1 VERPGAPA
9 PPSPG
14 GWGGGATGGWREVP
28 RIPISRLVAAVEANP
43 ARAFAVFATGH
54 VILWTLLPALL
65 CRNLPLDVIEGIA
78 YGQEWQ
84 IGYWK
89 HPPLPWWLV
98 DITRDLGGPRLWP
111 LFLLGQ
117 LAAVVCFWAVWR
129 LGRRL
134 LRPVEALVA
143 VVLLDGCVVF
153 TIPTMEF
160 NHNIVQLPIWGLAG
174 WSYYQALVDGRR
186 VDWMLLGLW
195 LALAFYAKYAAVTLV
210 APLLLFA
217 VLEGRARRCWRTPGP
232 YLAVLVFLAVLGP
245 HLAWLVR
252 NEFSPIVF
260 ASGRAEKATGP
271 FHLAYIAGDTVVS
284 ALSLV
289 APAFLLFAALLGG
302 RLRAARESPL
312 ADAFARRYLVVLAL
326 GPFATAV
333 VTSVLMGRGSH
344 TRWATPFWCFIGL
357 LLVALWRPR
366 IDTAALRRLAIAW
379 IALTGVLMGVQT
391 ATQLFHVGGGERWAT
406 QFPGDRFAAV
416 VTETWRRETGDR
428 LAYVVGDFWLAGTL
442 IFFSADSPRLFHN
455 ASLFYSPWIE
465 VADVRRRGAVLVWPS
480 KSGIE
485 MPSQLREAFPKAE
498 DRAPLVIRAATWR
511 GEREWRVGW
520 ALLRPD
526 GR

>member
-1 VERPGAPA
+1 LSG
-9 PPSPG
+9 
-14 GWGGGATGGWREVP
+14 
-28 RIPISRLVAAVEANP
+28 PITRLVATVEANP
-43 ARAFAVFATGH
+43 GRAFAVFAAGH
-54 VILWTLLPALL
+54 AVLWTLLPALL

-89 HPPLPWWLV
+89 HPPLPWWLIDV
-98 DITRDLGGPRLWP
+98 VRDLFGSRIWP

-117 LAAVVCFWAVWR
+117 LAVLVCFWAVWR

-134 LRPVEALVA
+134 LRPIEALVA

-160 NHNIVQLPIWGLAG
+160 NHNIVQLPIWALAG
-174 WSYYQALVDGRR
+174 WTYYRALVDERR
-186 VDWMLLGLW
+186 LDWMLLGVW

-210 APLLLFA
+210 VPLLLFA
-217 VLEGRARRCWRTPGP
+217 VADARARQSWRTPGP
-232 YLAVLVFLAVLGP
+232 YLAVLAFLAVLGP

-252 NEFSPIVF
+252 NEFSPIAF

-271 FHLAYIAGDTVVS
+271 GHLAYIAGDTVVS

-289 APAFLLFAALLGG
+289 APVLLLFAALIGG
-302 RLRAARESPL
+302 RVRAPGGPPL
-312 ADAFARRYLVVLAL
+312 PDAFARRCVMALAL

-333 VTSVLMGRGSH
+333 VGSVLMGRGSH
-344 TRWATPFWCFIGL
+344 TRWASPFWCFAGL

-366 IDTAALRRLAIAW
+366 IDAAALRRLAIAW
-379 IALTGVLMGVQT
+379 IALTVVLVGVQT

-428 LAYVVGDFWLAGTL
+428 LAYVVGDFWLAGNL
-442 IFFSADSPRLFHN
+442 VFFSPDGPRLFHN
-455 ASLFYSPWIE
+455 ANLFYSPWIE
-465 VADVRRRGAVLVWPS
+465 LADVRRRGAVLVWPAS
-480 KSGIE
+480 RGVE
-485 MPSQLREAFPKAE
+485 MPAHLREVFPAAE
-498 DRAPLVIRAATWR
+498 DRAPLVVRAATWR

-520 ALLRPD
+520 ALLRPG

>member
-1 VERPGAPA
+1 LSG
-9 PPSPG
+9 
-14 GWGGGATGGWREVP
+14 
-28 RIPISRLVAAVEANP
+28 PITRLVAAVESSP
-43 ARAFAVFATGH
+43 GRAFGVFALLH
-54 VILWTLLPALL
+54 AVLWTLLPALL
-65 CRNLPLDVIEGIA
+65 CRNLPLDVIEAIA

-98 DITRDLGGPRLWP
+98 DLVRDLGGPRIWP

-117 LAAVVCFWAVWR
+117 LAVLVCFWAVWR

-134 LRPVEALVA
+134 LSPVEALVA

-174 WSYYQALVDGRR
+174 WSLHRALVDRR
-186 VDWMLLGLW
+186 PLDWILVGLW
-195 LALAFYAKYAAVTLV
+195 LALAFYAKYAAITLV
-210 APLLLFA
+210 VPLLLFA
-217 VLEGRARRCWRTPGP
+217 LLDPDARRCWRTPGP
-232 YLAVLVFLAVLGP
+232 YLAAGVFFAVLGP

-252 NEFSPIVF
+252 IGFSPITF
-260 ASGRAEKATGP
+260 ASGRAEKAEGLL
-271 FHLAYIAGDTVVS
+271 HLAVMAGDTVVS

-289 APAFLLFAALLGG
+289 APVVLLFAALVGG
-302 RLRAARESPL
+302 RLRAPAGPPL

-333 VTSVLMGRGSH
+333 VTSVVMGRGSH
-344 TRWATPFWCFIGL
+344 TRWASPFWCFVGL

-366 IDTAALRRLAIAW
+366 IDAAALRRLAIAW
-379 IALTGVLMGVQT
+379 GALTVVLMGVQT

-406 QFPGDRFAAV
+406 QFPGDRFAAI

-428 LAYVVGDFWLAGTL
+428 LAYVVGDFWLSGNV
-442 IFFSADSPRLFHN
+442 IFFSPDSPRLFHN
-455 ASLFYSPWIE
+455 ANLRYSPWID
-465 VADVRRRGAVLVWPS
+465 VADVRRRGAVLVWPTS
-480 KSGIE
+480 RDRE
-485 MPSQLREAFPKAE
+485 MPASMREMFPAAE
-498 DRAPLVIRAATWR
+498 DRPPLLIRASTLR
-511 GEREWRVGW
+511 GEREWRIGW
-520 ALLRPD
+520 ALLRPA